1 MDSASENI
9 RLLFTLQYSQADSS
23 RRFHTSANDPP
34 PPLPGVVDIPAVHVN
49 RSVDT
54 YKIERVMT
62 GNSKYGVCIA
72 TTFFLT
78 EQLFVVFYV
87 IISKQKTVR
96 LMFLWD
102 SQSSYL

>member
-1 MDSASENI
+1 MS
-9 RLLFTLQYSQADSS
+9 LTFFTVYSQADSS
-23 RRFHTSANDPP
+23 RKFHTSADDPP
-34 PPLPGVVDIPAVHVN
+34 ALPGVVDIPAVHVH

-72 TTFFLT
+72 TPFFVT

-87 IISKQKTVR
+87 IISKHKTVR
-96 LMFLWD
+96 LMFL
-102 SQSSYL
+102 